1 MLITIEGLPYA
12 GKKVQR
18 NMLAEALTKMGYHP
32 TTQTSFTGWN
42 SQESLIINSL
52 AVNGPGTPLEKLFLF
67 LADQAGFMDRLV
79 RPVFKYG
86 SGYLNQETGRPN
98 NPAIICAGGP
108 DSIVAFQG
116 FGEKLAGVKQLAEMR
131 DIALGGTLPD
141 LTIYLDIHVDE
152 MMARVPQKERSF
164 FEQKGPEYYNNV
176 RKGFLEIGN
185 VEGDRVKMVK
195 ANVSDEEIHERVMD
209 VVRHHLA
216 ENRR

>member
-1 MLITIEGLPYA
+1 MLITIEGLPHA

-18 NMLAEALTKMGYHP
+18 DLLANALAKMGYNP

-67 LADQAGFMDRLV
+67 LADQAGFVDRLV

-86 SGYLNQETGRPN
+86 GAINQQTGRPG

-116 FGEKLAGVKQLAEMR
+116 FGEQLAPIKQLVDMR
-131 DIALGGTLPD
+131 NLALGGALPD

-152 MMARVPQKERSF
+152 MMARVPADERAAI
-164 FEQKGPEYYNNV
+164 ERKGPEYYNNV
-176 RKGFLEIGN
+176 RKGFLEMANI
-185 VEGDRVKMVK
+185 ESDRVKIVQS
-195 ANVSDEEIHERVMD
+195 NISDEGIHERIME
-209 VVRHHLA
+209 VVRQFLS
-216 ENRR
+216 ERRR